1 MKNKI
6 KIGCVY
12 GFLALET
19 IIIALIIYFWVGLDL
34 ISEPPGFKS
43 DGPKLMSLFLLMVVV
58 APITEEFFFRWIPI
72 RGIGLIT
79 KNKLALWV
87 IIMVSSVGFGI
98 SHGSWHHI
106 FIQGVAGIIF
116 SLAFLKGG
124 YLSSVTA
131 HVAYNFIIFATL
143 FYPKQI

>member
-58 APITEEFFFRWIPI
+58 APITEEFFFRWVPI
-72 RGIGLIT
+72 RGIDLIT
-79 KNKLALWV
+79 KNKLILW
-87 IIMVSSVGFGI
+87 IIIIVSSAGFGI
-98 SHGSWHHI
+98 LHGSWHNI

-131 HVAYNFIIFATL
+131 HATYNSIIIATIFCL
-143 FYPKQI
+143 KQI